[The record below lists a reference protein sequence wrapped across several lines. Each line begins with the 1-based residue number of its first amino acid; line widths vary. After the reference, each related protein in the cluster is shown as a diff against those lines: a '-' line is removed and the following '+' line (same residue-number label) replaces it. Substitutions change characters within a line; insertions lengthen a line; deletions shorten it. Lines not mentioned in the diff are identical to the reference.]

1 MARSV
6 TVCIDTNVLLGFFNN
21 EPDKVE
27 SCTAF
32 FQLLFTRRIKS
43 VVSTITLLE
52 LASIL
57 TAASQYAE
65 AERVISSIGS
75 LPHFSVAEFRNEW
88 VLRTAALKKTNRLA
102 IADAIIV
109 STAIETGC
117 SYLIT
122 FDADFMRV
130 GEIPVLT
137 PQKFLELHSA

>member
-1 MARSV
+1 MAWAV

-32 FQLLFTRRIKS
+32 FQFIFTKRIKS

-52 LASIL
+52 LAAIL
-57 TAASQYAE
+57 TANDHYAE
-65 AERVISSIGS
+65 AQRIVKSIES
-75 LPHFSVAEFRNEW
+75 LPHFSITEFRNGW
-88 VLRTAALKKTNRLA
+88 VLRTAALKKANRLA

-109 STAIETGC
+109 STAIETRC
-117 SYLIT
+117 SCLIT
-122 FDADFMRV
+122 FDTDFSSF

-137 PQKFLELHSA
+137 PLKFLELQNY

>member
-1 MARSV
+1 M
-6 TVCIDTNVLLGFFNN
+6 TVCIDTNVLLGFFND

-43 VVSTITLLE
+43 VVATITLLE
-52 LASIL
+52 LAAIL
-57 TAASQYAE
+57 TAADHYSE
-65 AERVISSIGS
+65 AERIISSIES
-75 LPHFSVAEFRNEW
+75 LPLFSIAEFRTEW
-88 VLRTAALKKTNRLA
+88 VLRTAALKKANRLA

-109 STAIETGC
+109 STAIETRC

-122 FDADFMRV
+122 FDADFRRV
-130 GEIPVLT
+130 GEISVLT